1 MRARGLGNG
10 ESLLEIAIEN
20 TSAQMIVTKKYSIE
34 YGYFIG
40 FFGSILVEN
49 RATIHDKYQ
58 LQCRTAPSAK
68 ADTYTGLPCMQAMG
82 ASFRMKSIGGEMNS
96 SITHLATR

>member
-1 MRARGLGNG
+1 
-10 ESLLEIAIEN
+10 
-20 TSAQMIVTKKYSIE
+20 MIVTKKYSIE

-40 FFGSILVEN
+40 FFWSILVEN
-49 RATIHDKYQ
+49 RATIHDKDQ
-58 LQCRTAPSAK
+58 RQCRTAPSAK

>member
-1 MRARGLGNG
+1 
-10 ESLLEIAIEN
+10 LEIAIEN

-49 RATIHDKYQ
+49 RATIHDKDQ
-58 LQCRTAPSAK
+58 RQCRTAPSAK
-68 ADTYTGLPCMQAMG
+68 ADTYTSLPCLQAQYS
-82 ASFRMKSIGGEMNS
+82 SFWMKSIARQLNS